1 MGSQLS
7 TLKPRP
13 VRPPRPSQADL
24 PSLPSLPIY
33 QTISSYQAHCFEG
46 EDEPKPLIP
55 PKSPS
60 RKSSVSV
67 SVKDWP
73 LRRVQDEAP
82 AVPAIP
88 PSSLPHRSPS
98 IGRSNRHAASCQEF
112 PPPRYDRASHLAE
125 SYRSLLP
132 KIDPDTSWTIDW
144 DEPLS
149 KSQRY
154 TQRESSCEDDGPNYP
169 YPTDYTR
176 SVTPAPAPVPAPV
189 RSATLSPSS
198 ARPPPL
204 RTSRQRIS
212 KIPSSPDL
220 RRAPVP
226 PFCDVVSPTVPS
238 LTHQTRQV
246 TSALS
251 TLPGSTALA
260 LSAELL
266 THELAHALNIPDAT
280 QPSPGGAGGTSK
292 LQMLLLI
299 EAYEAVLE
307 TCQRELGNIAALE
320 AGGESEI
327 GETSAMRLWEVQEE
341 ETRRRRRQWHIQEA
355 IGILGHW
362 LGVLYRI
369 YDGIYEEP
377 WEGGDGL
384 GMI

>member
-13 VRPPRPSQADL
+13 VRPPRPNQADL

-33 QTISSYQAHCFEG
+33 QTISSYQAHSVEG
-46 EDEPKPLIP
+46 GDGPKPLIP

-98 IGRSNRHAASCQEF
+98 IGRSKRYTDSCQEF

-144 DEPLS
+144 DEPLA
-149 KSQRY
+149 KPQRY
-154 TQRESSCEDDGPNYP
+154 EQRQSSCEDDDPDYP

-176 SVTPAPAPVPAPV
+176 CATPAPAPAPV
-189 RSATLSPSS
+189 QSVTMSPSS

-204 RTSRQRIS
+204 RTSRQRIP

-220 RRAPVP
+220 RGTTVP
-226 PFCDVVSPTVPS
+226 PACDVVSPTGPN
-238 LTHQTRQV
+238 LAHQTRQV

-251 TLPGSTALA
+251 TLPGSTGLA

-280 QPSPGGAGGTSK
+280 QSSSGGGGGGTSK

-320 AGGESEI
+320 AGGEDEF
-327 GETSAMRLWEVQEE
+327 GETGAMRRWEVQEE
-341 ETRRRRRQWHIQEA
+341 ETRRRRRRWHIQEA

-377 WEGGDGL
+377 WEGADGL